1 MLCVQVEGCYDSRYL
16 VRHLCDSGQAELWYY
31 TELNHAVH
39 PYTMT
44 QPQYTEWGVTSSGI
58 RLLLLYLEHAAVC
71 CHLKYFQHER
81 RKVKTSEKH
90 EDRKC

>member
-1 MLCVQVEGCYDSRYL
+1 
-16 VRHLCDSGQAELWYY
+16 
-31 TELNHAVH
+31 
-39 PYTMT
+39 MT